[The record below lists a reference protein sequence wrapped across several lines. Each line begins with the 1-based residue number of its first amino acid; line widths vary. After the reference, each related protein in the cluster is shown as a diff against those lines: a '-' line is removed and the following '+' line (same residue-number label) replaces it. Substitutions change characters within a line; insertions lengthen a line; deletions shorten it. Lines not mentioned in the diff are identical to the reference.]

1 MRNWHGNLS
10 PFGRWHTAGALS
22 VYAVVGLEPPLVLDF
37 DETFY
42 RTGGTATDLVSAA
55 THARASAATYVD
67 ADGILQTAGINEP
80 RVGHHIWNGS
90 AWVDEGYLHESEART
105 NLVTYSEDFTDA
117 SESWGKTGATVT
129 PNTAISPDGTLTA
142 DLITGTSTNGRALI
156 AFPTLSGVFYTFSVW
171 LKSVSGSLNVGI
183 RSVANGKAVTVT
195 ETWQRFEVTESWF
208 VDAVRYPGVQG
219 VDPGEE
225 VLVWGAQLELGF
237 TPSSY
242 IPTSGSTVTRAAD
255 TLTIPS
261 ANLPWPTPEVIGP
274 ELVTNGTFDTDTSGW
289 TAGNATLSV
298 VSNALRITASA
309 NGEAYAYQAITTTVG
324 ETYVAKITRTADTTT
339 AYDYLKIGTAINAQ
353 NTASI
358 VCSGT
363 DEGTETFIATAT
375 TTYIT
380 IQCGGATLAGEY
392 ADFDNISVREINP
405 LAVSIQMEGTMTYA
419 DTGINPEVSFMQ
431 WQLDVSNRI
440 IQRVRTDGGNTG
452 LMQFLQQSA
461 GALDSVSTASNY
473 YTPGVNV
480 PFNIVSRHG
489 STFINGA
496 VDGTALTADTTP
508 TALPDLSSTDM
519 QIGYDFMGTL
529 KLLRIWAVD
538 IEDAGIAEASA

>member
-274 ELVTNGTFDTDTSGW
+274 ELVTNGTFDTDSDWTKGTGVTISG
-289 TAGNATLSV
+289 GVVNATSATAIITQT
-298 VSNALRITASA
+298 VSLVSGNVYAVTFDYTMASGLALRIEGSGILATSPTLGSSG
-309 NGEAYAYQAITTTVG
+309 NIT
-324 ETYVAKITRTADTTT
+324 
-339 AYDYLKIGTAINAQ
+339 L
-353 NTASI
+353 
-358 VCSGT
+358 
-363 DEGTETFIATAT
+363 
-375 TTYIT
+375 YIT
-380 IQCGGATLAGEY
+380 ANSTTFKIAASGALFTGTI
-392 ADFDNISVREINP
+392 DNISVREINP

-419 DTGINPEVSFMQ
+419 DTGSIEAILNWELNSSNQIEMRLLTNSIYVGGIGFFQASGGVS
-431 WQLDVSNRI
+431 DAK
-440 IQRVRTDGGNTG
+440 D
-452 LMQFLQQSA
+452 
-461 GALDSVSTASNY
+461 TA
-473 YTPGVNV
+473 TPGPYSPGINV
-480 PFNIVSRHG
+480 PFNIASRHG

-496 VDGTALTADTTP
+496 VDGTALTANTTP

-519 QIGYDFMGTL
+519 QIGFDFMGTI
-529 KLLRIWAVD
+529 KTLRVWAD
-538 IEDAGIAEASA
+538 DLADEGIEEASA